1 MSNANKAKGTRFE
14 SSVRNWLLDRRSK
27 AWRPAQT
34 GHKDEGDVHLDNMVA
49 LQCKDAAQQRYS
61 AWVEDANEQAVNAG
75 LPYGVV
81 VHKKRG
87 KPIGE
92 SLVVLDLDTFHM
104 IQRRL
109 RVAEDFIW
117 ASNARTAYETTIA
130 EIERGDA

>member
-1 MSNANKAKGTRFE
+1 MSNANKRKGTRFE
-14 SSVRNWLLDRRSK
+14 SAVRNWLLDRRSK

-34 GHKDEGDVHLDNMVA
+34 GHKDEGDVHVDGMVA

-61 AWVEDANEQAVNAG
+61 QWVDDANDQAVNAG
-75 LPYGVV
+75 LPYGAV
-81 VHKKRG
+81 VHKRRG
-87 KPIGE
+87 KPVGE
-92 SLVVLDLDTFHM
+92 SLVVLDLDTFHT

-130 EIERGDA
+130 EIEGGDA